1 MHDELR
7 VQPVVKLRMPFH
19 PMDQRYYGFFGDR
32 TKDIIY
38 DKCQL
43 EYLAPGLANVPFGLL
58 SSLQNAFR
66 WSVGWLMIKVLI
78 SKLARIKS
86 RYTLP
91 NVGVSQVIGL
101 QNTHSPDA
109 ANWMNLIPWDRHLAM
124 RADLSP
130 NPYMRKIAVSLIGL
144 LLLSRVV
151 FRRLKERLCEQ

>member
-43 EYLAPGLANVPFGLL
+43 EYLAPGLANIPFGLL

-66 WSVGWLMIKVLI
+66 
-78 SKLARIKS
+78 
-86 RYTLP
+86 
-91 NVGVSQVIGL
+91 
-101 QNTHSPDA
+101 
-109 ANWMNLIPWDRHLAM
+109 
-124 RADLSP
+124 
-130 NPYMRKIAVSLIGL
+130 
-144 LLLSRVV
+144 
-151 FRRLKERLCEQ
+151 